1 MAGEGDVKLLGAAVS
16 PFAVL
21 ARMALE
27 MKGVRY
33 EYVDEDMGNKSE
45 LLLRSNP
52 VHKKVP
58 VLIHHGRPVCES
70 LAIVEFVDEVWD
82 AAGPSILP
90 TVPYQRATA
99 RFWAAYTDGKLFP
112 AYFGIQ
118 RAATE
123 TERAEKVRE
132 MVEVISQLEAALANG
147 KKPFFAGDR
156 VGYLDIVVGCHLF
169 WLEAFSGMFGVA
181 LVDASKTPLFA
192 AWAERFGED
201 EVASKGVVPGADKV
215 VEYFKKKRQDNP
227 AAGTAAK

>member
-27 MKGVRY
+27 LKGVSY
-33 EYVDEDMGNKSE
+33 EYVHEDMGNKSD

-58 VLIHHGRPVCES
+58 VLIHDGRPVCES

-82 AAGPSILP
+82 TAGPSILP
-90 TVPYQRATA
+90 TDPYQRAVA
-99 RFWAAYTDGKLFP
+99 RFWAGYADGKLFP
-112 AYFGIQ
+112 AYFGIE

-123 TERAEKVRE
+123 AERAEKVKE
-132 MVEVISQLEAALANG
+132 TVAVISQLEAALSNG
-147 KKPFFAGDR
+147 KPFFAGDS

-169 WLEAFSGMFGVA
+169 WLEAFSRMFGVA
-181 LVDASKTPLFA
+181 LVDASKTLLFA

-215 VEYFKKKRQDNP
+215 VEYFKKKHQAR
-227 AAGTAAK
+227 